1 MAMKVTRNATRNATR
16 AMILCAGDGRRLRPL
31 TDSTP
36 KPLIPIAGVSC
47 LHRSL
52 HLLRE
57 GGIRDVVV
65 NARKHAEQIV
75 AAVKHVSE
83 PCVHVSIEEE
93 DLDSGGGVK
102 RALSLL
108 GDAPFCVLNGDS
120 IWHDDGANGIHGGAY
135 ASLGRAWHADTMDVL
150 LLVQPSPRGMGDF
163 AMTEDG
169 KLYGRDDKEN
179 TTHTF
184 IGMQMLKPSVVA
196 EQPQQRFSLR
206 DVYDTAAVRGRLF
219 AVVYEGLWLH
229 VSVPADVARIEAHL
243 KAMSIKGSRC

>member
-1 MAMKVTRNATRNATR
+1 MATRNATRNAPW

-36 KPLIPIAGVSC
+36 KPLIPIAGTSC
-47 LHRSL
+47 LQRCL
-52 HLLRE
+52 NLLRQE
-57 GGIRDVVV
+57 GIRDVVV

-75 AAVKHVSE
+75 AAVKHVSS

-108 GDAPFCVLNGDS
+108 GDVPFCVLNGDS
-120 IWHDDGANGIHGGAY
+120 IWHDDGASSAY
-135 ASLGRAWHADTMDVL
+135 GSMVRAWHADTMDVL
-150 LLVQPSPRGMGDF
+150 LLVAPSPRGSGDF

-184 IGMQMLKPSVVA
+184 IGMQILKPSVVA

-206 DVYDTAAVRGRLF
+206 DVYDAAAVRGRLF
-219 AVVYEGLWLH
+219 AVVYEGRWFH
-229 VSVPADVARIEAHL
+229 VSVPADVARIEERL
-243 KAMSIKGSRC
+243 KAMSIKGSH